1 MGLLVVS
8 FGSSY
13 LFRLLILARWLGH
26 DDDAPRHLQSLRICR
41 LANLQ
46 SVLHRRL
53 IPFLMILLLEGQPII
68 ECKYLLEY
76 FLLRFLFVHSCW
88 KRVKLNLILT
98 IHASCAPRSLIARF
112 HNLVI
117 SLKVVSLDMKDEKT
131 CFSCSIVIRP
141 IAFGMIFAVFSFV
154 TIVTDRMGI
163 CN

>member
-1 MGLLVVS
+1 
-8 FGSSY
+8 
-13 LFRLLILARWLGH
+13 
-26 DDDAPRHLQSLRICR
+26 
-41 LANLQ
+41 
-46 SVLHRRL
+46 
-53 IPFLMILLLEGQPII
+53 MILLLEGQPII
-68 ECKYLLEY
+68 ECKYLLKY
-76 FLLRFLFVHSCW
+76 FLLRFFSLNHSCW
-88 KRVKLNLILT
+88 KRVELNLILT

>member
-1 MGLLVVS
+1 
-8 FGSSY
+8 
-13 LFRLLILARWLGH
+13 
-26 DDDAPRHLQSLRICR
+26 
-41 LANLQ
+41 
-46 SVLHRRL
+46 
-53 IPFLMILLLEGQPII
+53 MILLLEGQPII
-68 ECKYLLEY
+68 ECNYLSGTY
-76 FLLRFLFVHSCW
+76 KTRAKNVHSCW
-88 KRVKLNLILT
+88 RRVKLNLILT

>member
-68 ECKYLLEY
+68 ECKYLLKY
-76 FLLRFLFVHSCW
+76 FLLRFFYSCW

>member
-68 ECKYLLEY
+68 ECKYLLKY
-76 FLLRFLFVHSCW
+76 FLLHFFYSCW